1 MKELNGYAGK
11 MLRVDLSSG
20 EVTEFSSSPYLPK
33 YLGGR
38 GLAARLY
45 CDETVSYTHL
55 VTIQEIIKSMEIKF
69 SSVFKMW
76 RTDQ

>member
-1 MKELNGYAGK
+1 MKELDGYAGK

-45 CDETVSYTHL
+45 WD
-55 VTIQEIIKSMEIKF
+55 EIKREIEPF
-69 SSVFKMW
+69 EVSLSVSLPFFPLY
-76 RTDQ
+76 RSV